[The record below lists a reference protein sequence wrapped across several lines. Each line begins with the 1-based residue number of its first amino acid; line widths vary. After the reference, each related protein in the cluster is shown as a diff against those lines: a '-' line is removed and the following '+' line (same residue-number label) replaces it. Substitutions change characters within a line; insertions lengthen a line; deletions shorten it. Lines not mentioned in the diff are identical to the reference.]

1 MSWLSQGLGWL
12 LGNRGG
18 GGQRL
23 NPNQFSTPY
32 NPGGYGSTQPVYPT
46 FNTPQY
52 PGQQSGQSG
61 GGFLGLGNDQW
72 ATILA
77 LLGTGLNIYGGI
89 QSTNAA
95 NKKNQGITDAATGMF
110 LPTVGIPQTLA
121 AINPG
126 NDALM
131 QFLRADPSRQFDTS
145 GAFTALEANDQRQI
159 DQQANALRAGYS
171 GLGARFGTAA
181 NRNEGRLRGDFAAQI
196 AARNAGIA
204 QNSFEAAQGRS
215 FNAAQLFS
223 QLASGLYGQN
233 IANNRDLLAIMAG
246 LPPAGS
252 PASAIGSG
260 LTDIGQLI
268 YVMNALRPKQGNS

>member
-1 MSWLSQGLGWL
+1 MSWLSQGLNWL
-12 LGNRGG
+12 SHLGG
-18 GGQRL
+18 GGQRP
-23 NPNQFSTPY
+23 NPMQFSQPY
-32 NPGGYGSTQPVYPT
+32 VPGGFNSTQPVYPT
-46 FNTPQY
+46 WNTPQY
-52 PGQQSGQSG
+52 PGGQGQSQG

-77 LLGTGLNIYGGI
+77 LLGTGLNIYGGV
-89 QSTNAA
+89 QQANAQ
-95 NKKNQGITDAATGMF
+95 NKKTQGITDAATGMF

-121 AINPG
+121 SINPG

-159 DQQANALRAGYS
+159 DQAANSLRAGYA
-171 GLGARFGTAA
+171 GLGQRFGTASQ
-181 NRNEGRLRGDFAAQI
+181 RQEGRLRDDFAAQI

-204 QNSFEAAQGRS
+204 QGSFEAAQSRS

-223 QLASGLYGQN
+223 QLASGIYGQN
-233 IANNRDLLAIMAG
+233 VANNRDLLAIMAG

-252 PASAIGSG
+252 AASAIGSG

-268 YVMNALRPKQGNS
+268 YVMNALRQPQRNS